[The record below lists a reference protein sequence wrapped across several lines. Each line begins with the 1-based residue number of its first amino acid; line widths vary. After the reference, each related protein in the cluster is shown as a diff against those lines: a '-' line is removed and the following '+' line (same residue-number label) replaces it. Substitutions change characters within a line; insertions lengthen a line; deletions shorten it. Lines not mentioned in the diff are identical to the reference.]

1 MKGMNKASIIANI
14 VGKMAYA
21 MTSVI
26 MLTKAI
32 GKKAHQVIYYR
43 AKWSIEISSIDTG
56 LVLVENRKKTLPEIL
71 EIAKSLEDSKVRIVL
86 ERSN

>member
-1 MKGMNKASIIANI
+1 MKGMNKASVIANI

-21 MTSVI
+21 MTSV
-26 MLTKAI
+26 MVLTKAI
-32 GKKAHQVIYYR
+32 GKKAHNVVYFR
-43 AKWSIEISSIDTG
+43 AKWTVEISSIETG

-71 EIAKSLEDSKVRIVL
+71 EIAKSLEDAKVRIVL